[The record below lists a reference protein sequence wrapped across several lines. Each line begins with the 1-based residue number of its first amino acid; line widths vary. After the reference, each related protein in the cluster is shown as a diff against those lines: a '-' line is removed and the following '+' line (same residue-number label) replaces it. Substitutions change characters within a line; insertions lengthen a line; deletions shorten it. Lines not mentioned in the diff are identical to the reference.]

1 MPKQAEIA
9 WLAGRRTTVSL
20 GGCGGLMDIGIAGR
34 TAVVLGSTSGL
45 GWAVAQGLAREGAN
59 VVVTGR
65 RDDLVKERAA
75 TLPSAVGVTADL
87 TDPDAPA
94 TIVQAAREAFGEV
107 DILVLNGGG
116 PSPSVAEDLRG
127 DDVESAARLLVR
139 PHVELVRA
147 VLPQMRRTGWG
158 RIVAVGSTGVQQ
170 PIPNL
175 AASNVG
181 RAALA
186 GYLKSLAG
194 DVAADGVTV
203 NMVLPGRIDTDRV
216 TAVDRSTA
224 ERTGRAPEEVRR
236 DSEAS
241 IPVGRYGAPEELAA
255 VVVFL
260 AGDTA
265 SYVTGEQVR
274 CDGGLVRAH

>member
-1 MPKQAEIA
+1 
-9 WLAGRRTTVSL
+9 
-20 GGCGGLMDIGIAGR
+20 MDIGVAGR
-34 TAVVLGSTSGL
+34 TAIVLGSTSGL

-59 VVVTGR
+59 VVVVGR
-65 RDDLVKERAA
+65 REQLARERAA
-75 TLPSAVGVTADL
+75 SLPSAVGVAADL
-87 TDPDAPA
+87 TEPDAPA
-94 TIVQAAREAFGEV
+94 TVLHRAREAFGEV

-116 PSPSVAEDLRG
+116 PPPSVAEDMAG
-127 DDVESAARLLVR
+127 EDVEEATRLLVR
-139 PHVELVRA
+139 PHVELVGG
-147 VLPQMRRTGWG
+147 VLPGMRQRRWG
-158 RIVAVGSTGVQQ
+158 RIVAIGSTGVQQ
-170 PIPNL
+170 PIPHL

-194 DVAADGVTV
+194 DVAPDGVTV

-216 TAVDRSTA
+216 SSVDRSTA
-224 ERTGRAPEEVRR
+224 ERTGRTEEEVRR
-236 DSEAS
+236 ESQAS
-241 IPVGRYGAPEELAA
+241 IPVGRYGLPEELAA

-274 CDGGLVRAH
+274 CDGGMVGSH

>member
-1 MPKQAEIA
+1 
-9 WLAGRRTTVSL
+9 
-20 GGCGGLMDIGIAGR
+20 MDLGIAGR

-45 GWAVAQGLAREGAN
+45 GWAVAQSLGREGAN
-59 VVVTGR
+59 VVVVGR
-65 RDDLVKERAA
+65 REQLVHERAGS
-75 TLPSAVGVTADL
+75 LPSAVGVAADL
-87 TDPDAPA
+87 TEPSAPEAVLRA
-94 TIVQAAREAFGEV
+94 TREGFGEV

-116 PSPSVAEDLRG
+116 PPPSVAEDMSG
-127 DDVESAARLLVR
+127 EDVETAARLLVR
-139 PHVELVRA
+139 PHVELVGR
-147 VLPQMRRTGWG
+147 VLPGMRQRRWG
-158 RIVAVGSTGVQQ
+158 RIVAIGSTGVQQ
-170 PIPNL
+170 PIPTL

-216 TAVDRSTA
+216 TSVDRSTA
-224 ERTGRAPEEVRR
+224 ERTGRTEEEVRR
-236 DSEAS
+236 ESQAS
-241 IPVGRYGAPEELAA
+241 IPVGRYGAADELAA

-260 AGDTA
+260 AGDPA

-274 CDGGLVRAH
+274 CDGGMVRTH

>member
-1 MPKQAEIA
+1 ME
-9 WLAGRRTTVSL
+9 L
-20 GGCGGLMDIGIAGR
+20 GIAGR

-45 GWAVAQGLAREGAN
+45 GWAVAEGLGREGAH
-59 VVVTGR
+59 VVVVGR
-65 RDDLVKERAA
+65 REQLVRERAES
-75 TLPSAVGVTADL
+75 LPSAIGVSADL
-87 TDPDAPA
+87 TEPDAPA
-94 TIVQAAREAFGEV
+94 TVLEATREAFGEV

-116 PSPSVAEDLRG
+116 PPPSVAEDMSG
-127 DDVESAARLLVR
+127 EDVEHATRLLVR
-139 PHVELVRA
+139 PHVELVGE
-147 VLPQMRRTGWG
+147 VLPGMRRRRWG
-158 RIVAVGSTGVQQ
+158 RIVAIGSTGVQQ
-170 PIPNL
+170 PIPTL

-216 TAVDRSTA
+216 TSVDRSTA
-224 ERTGRAPEEVRR
+224 ERTGRTEQEVRR
-236 DSEAS
+236 ESQAS
-241 IPVGRYGAPEELAA
+241 IPVGRYGRPEELAA

-260 AGDTA
+260 AGDAA

-274 CDGGLVRAH
+274 CDGGMVGCH

>member
-1 MPKQAEIA
+1 
-9 WLAGRRTTVSL
+9 
-20 GGCGGLMDIGIAGR
+20 MDIGIAGR

-45 GWAVAQGLAREGAN
+45 GWAVAEGLAREGAH
-59 VVVTGR
+59 VVVVGR
-65 RDDLVKERAA
+65 REQLVRERAES
-75 TLPSAVGVTADL
+75 LPSAVGVAADL
-87 TDPDAPA
+87 TDPEAPA
-94 TIVQAAREAFGEV
+94 AVLQAARETFGEV

-116 PSPSVAEDLRG
+116 PPPSVAEDMSG
-127 DDVESAARLLVR
+127 PDVDAATRLLVR
-139 PHVELVRA
+139 PHVDLVGG
-147 VLPQMRRTGWG
+147 VLPGMRERRWG
-158 RIVAVGSTGVQQ
+158 RIVAIGSTGVQQ
-170 PIPNL
+170 PIPTL

-216 TAVDRSTA
+216 TSVDRSTA
-224 ERTGRAPEEVRR
+224 ERAGRTEEEVRR
-236 DSEAS
+236 ESQAS
-241 IPVGRYGAPEELAA
+241 IPVGRYGTPEELAA

-274 CDGGLVRAH
+274 CDGGMVRSH

>member
-1 MPKQAEIA
+1 
-9 WLAGRRTTVSL
+9 
-20 GGCGGLMDIGIAGR
+20 MDIGIAGR

-45 GWAVAQGLAREGAN
+45 GWAVAQSLGREGAN
-59 VVVTGR
+59 VVVVGR
-65 RDDLVKERAA
+65 REELARERAES
-75 TLPSAVGVTADL
+75 LPSAVAVAADL

-94 TIVQAAREAFGEV
+94 TVLRSAREAFGDV
-107 DILVLNGGG
+107 DVLVLNGGG
-116 PSPSVAEDLRG
+116 PPPSVAEDMSG
-127 DDVESAARLLVR
+127 EDVEEAARLLVR
-139 PHVELVRA
+139 PHVELVGG
-147 VLPQMRRTGWG
+147 VLPGMRQRRWG
-158 RIVAVGSTGVQQ
+158 RIVAIGSTGVQQ
-170 PIPNL
+170 PIPTL

-216 TAVDRSTA
+216 TTVDRSTA
-224 ERTGRAPEEVRR
+224 ERTGRTEEEVRR
-236 DSEAS
+236 ESQAG
-241 IPVGRYGAPEELAA
+241 IPVGRYGRPEELAA

-260 AGDTA
+260 AGDAA

-274 CDGGLVRAH
+274 CDGGMVPCH